1 MLEVIII
8 VGLIVLLVVS
18 EFNPVLAV
26 RKLWAALSFGIGATP
41 KGLETAK
48 AKTNQWVSEARE
60 IEAREGKVYTKI
72 GSTFRQ
78 QGKTWSEKELDPI
91 IKQAKEDQA
100 KADKALAGFLA
111 KK

>member
-8 VGLIVLLVVS
+8 IGLVVLLVVS
-18 EFNPVLAV
+18 EFNPVLAI
-26 RKLWAALSFGIGATP
+26 RKMWAGLSFGIGATP

-48 AKTNQWVSEARE
+48 AKAVQWTAEAKE
-60 IEAREGKVYTKI
+60 IEAREGKRFEKI

-91 IKQAKEDQA
+91 IKQAKEA
-100 KADKALAGFLA
+100 EDKANQALSNFLA